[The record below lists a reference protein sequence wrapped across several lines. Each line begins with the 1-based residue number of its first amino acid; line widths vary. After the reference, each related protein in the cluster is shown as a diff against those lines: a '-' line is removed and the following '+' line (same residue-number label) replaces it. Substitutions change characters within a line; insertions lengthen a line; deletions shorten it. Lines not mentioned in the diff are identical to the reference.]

1 MIDMKYLFTEPCD
14 YLNKEKYMRTEQAF
28 LDRYDAYLSEYAV
41 AEPLLPKGFVK
52 EYKKDFFHD
61 YEVAEMAFCPGKKG
75 LSLNLTLNNYGDDE
89 LLLSYQNVRSVRT
102 QLNGEDGFLKV
113 LYVEILPK
121 GENTLSQE
129 FSFWPEEASLY
140 FTFSSL
146 RFKKRKHI

>member
-1 MIDMKYLFTEPCD
+1 MKYLFEEPYD
-14 YLNKEKYMRTEQAF
+14 YQDKDAREQAERAF
-28 LDRYDAYLSEYAV
+28 LDRYDAYLSEFAV
-41 AEPLLPKGFVK
+41 AEPLLPKRFVK

-61 YEVAEMAFCPGKKG
+61 YEVAEMAFYPGEKG
-75 LSLNLTLNNYGDDE
+75 LSLNLTLHNHDDDK

-146 RFKKRKHI
+146 RFKKKRHV